1 MPEADLHGLRAD
13 EALAAAEAL
22 VQGAFLRGGRVVRFV
37 HGKGEGRL
45 RAALHRWLGSHRLV
59 LGFREAPAGG
69 VTLAALV
76 ER

>member
-1 MPEADLHGLRAD
+1 MPDVDLHGLRAD

-22 VQGAFLRGGRVVRFV
+22 VQGAFMRGDRVVRFV

-45 RAALHRWLGSHRLV
+45 REALHRWLGGHRLV
-59 LGFREAPAGG
+59 LGFREAGAGG
-69 VTLAALV
+69 ATLAALV